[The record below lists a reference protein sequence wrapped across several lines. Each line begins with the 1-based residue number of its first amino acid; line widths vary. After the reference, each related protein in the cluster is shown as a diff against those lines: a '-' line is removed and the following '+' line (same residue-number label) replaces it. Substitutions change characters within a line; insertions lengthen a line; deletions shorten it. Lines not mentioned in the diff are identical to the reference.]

1 MKDKNAEKMV
11 SELIVLLQAERQKQ
25 GLSYQ
30 QLAQISG
37 IHRTT
42 ISLIERNMQNPT
54 VLLCKKLAN
63 ALQVPLAELIKKAE
77 KKSQ

>member
-11 SELIVLLQAERQKQ
+11 AELIRLFQAERQKQ

-30 QLAQISG
+30 QLAEISG

-54 VLLCKKLAN
+54 VLICKKLAN
-63 ALQVPLAELIKKAE
+63 ALQVSFAEFVKKAE
-77 KKSQ
+77 RKSY

>member
-11 SELIVLLQAERQKQ
+11 SELIRLFQAERQKQ

-30 QLAQISG
+30 QLAEISG

-54 VLLCKKLAN
+54 VLVCKKLAN
-63 ALQVPLAELIKKAE
+63 ALQVSLADLVKRAE
-77 KKSQ
+77 RKS